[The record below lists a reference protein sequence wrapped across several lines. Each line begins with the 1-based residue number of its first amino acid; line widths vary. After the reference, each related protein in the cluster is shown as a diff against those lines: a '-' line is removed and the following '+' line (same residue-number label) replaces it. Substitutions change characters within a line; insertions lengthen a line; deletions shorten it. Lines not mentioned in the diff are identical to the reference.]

1 MKYVLSTLLLLISFP
16 FFLLSQSLIIN
27 EIQPSN
33 HNTIVDQHG
42 NHEDWI
48 ELYNAGS
55 TPVDLAGWSLTDN
68 ALEPRKWTFEGG
80 TLAPNAY
87 LIVFASDKDIKNP
100 DSTLHTNFKL
110 NATGDYLALFDP
122 SGNKVQELNPIPR
135 LDTDYSYG
143 LLNGMWV
150 EFTIPTAGA
159 QNIENGLYRFPTP
172 IFSVKHGLHDQPF
185 VLGIR
190 CDLPGSLIY
199 YTEDGSVPSPQNGY
213 LYEGQ
218 MVVSGTKILRA
229 IAVADPQ
236 SEVFYLDS
244 KVATSSYIFP
254 NDVIHQSNTPAGYP
268 KTWGTVAS
276 DSWGGIN
283 KGDSIPADYEMDP
296 ELMAEPAY
304 ADSVLRSF
312 TELPIISIV
321 TDKGNLFS
329 KSTDPLTGGIYIYTA
344 PTYGDGNGILGNNW
358 ERPVSMELFQAGTDV
373 SMQTD
378 CGLEMHGQA
387 SRFPEKSPK
396 HSFKVAF
403 KDEYGIGKLR
413 YPLFGKD
420 GQKSI
425 NAFYLRAGFGYTW
438 IYWGGDGGKATY
450 NRDEWVKLA
459 HKRMGQFESNTTYA
473 HLFINGMYWGLYNP
487 EEKVD
492 EDYLQYWFGGKE
504 EDYEVHKN
512 EAHSPNWTK
521 LKNAVSISTNA
532 ENYNKLMGCDANGVR
547 NPALPVLID
556 MDNFIDYMILN
567 FYAGNWDWDHKNL
580 IIFKNKADSTTGF
593 RFMSWDAEMTLAS
606 TTENRVNTNN
616 SNAPSGLFNKLKANP
631 LFVRRF
637 MDRVQ
642 KHCYDQGWLTPEKA
656 AETWLDLAN
665 QIQGA
670 LFAESARW
678 GDYRKDVHK
687 SYTAPLYRKDVHY
700 NNQKNWM
707 LKTYFPQR
715 TDILLSQFRNAN
727 LLSSVVA
734 PSYRINM
741 KNAGDTILDSQKLT
755 IYAPAGSIYYTLDGT
770 DPVTFSLDGEGKLT
784 AALTPTAQSYPYQYE
799 FAPTQNMHVKSRAL
813 YFGTWS
819 ALAEKQLVMKTIVGL
834 SIQKEDAGLMAA
846 AFPANFKTET
856 SLRGMI
862 PTAGKVRIELFDVSG
877 KLVAVPLDAYKSA
890 GAFEVVYDGS
900 HLKPGM
906 YICRVQLLGEQNRTT
921 QFKLIKVM

>member
-55 TPVDLAGWSLTDN
+55 TPVDLAGWSLTDD
-68 ALEPRKWTFEGG
+68 ASRPKKWSFEGG
-80 TLAPNAY
+80 TLQPNAY

-110 NATGDYLALFDP
+110 TATGDYLALFDP

-143 LLNGMWV
+143 LLIGMWV

-190 CDLPGSLIY
+190 CDLPGALIY

-254 NDVIHQSNTPAGYP
+254 NDVIHQSNTPEGYP
-268 KTWGTVAS
+268 ERWGKYSNAN
-276 DSWGGIN
+276 DSAI
-283 KGDSIPADYEMDP
+283 ADYEMDP

-321 TDKGNLFS
+321 TDKNHLFS
-329 KSTDPLTGGIYIYTA
+329 KSTDPATGGIYIYTGA
-344 PTYGDGNGILGNNW
+344 YDSFGNNW
-358 ERPVSMELFQAGTDV
+358 ERPVSMELFQVGTDV

-378 CGLEMHGQA
+378 CGLELHGQA
-387 SRFPEKSPK
+387 SRLPEKSPK

-438 IYWGGDGGKATY
+438 IHWGSGSNATY
-450 NRDEWVKLA
+450 NRDEWNKLTQI
-459 HKRMGQFESNTTYA
+459 RMGNFGTHTTYA

-487 EEKVD
+487 IEKAD
-492 EDYLQYWFGGKE
+492 EDYLQYWFGGAE
-504 EDYEVHKN
+504 EDYEVHKDGVSGS
-512 EAHSPNWTK
+512 ANWTAM
-521 LKNAVSISTNA
+521 LNAVNLSTNA
-532 ENYNKLMGCDANGVR
+532 EGYYKLIGCDPNGVR
-547 NPALPVLID
+547 NPNLLVHLDI
-556 MDNFIDYMILN
+556 DNFIDYMIQN
-567 FYAGNWDWDHKNL
+567 YYTGNSDWDSHNWMT
-580 IIFKNKADSTTGF
+580 FKNKKDSTTGF
-593 RFMSWDAEMTLAS
+593 RFLSWDAEMTLFD
-606 TTENRVNTNN
+606 VNTNRYTSTQN
-616 SNAPSGLFNKLKANP
+616 VASRGVLYIFSKLKQNP

-642 KHCYDQGWLTPEKA
+642 KHCFDKGWLTPEKA
-656 AETWLDLAN
+656 AETWMDLAN

-678 GDYRKDVHK
+678 GDYRKDVHET
-687 SYTAPLYRKDVHY
+687 YNAPLFRKDVHY

-707 LKTYFPQR
+707 LNTYFPKR
-715 TDILLSQFRNAN
+715 TDVLLSQFRNAN

-770 DPVTFSLDGEGKLT
+770 DPVTFSLDGKGKLT

-799 FAPTQNMHVKSRAL
+799 IAPTQNMHVKSRAL

-856 SLRGMI
+856 SLRGVI

-921 QFKLIKVM
+921 QFKLIKGL